1 MPSAQIHFQDALT
14 AYQSLPALDID
25 TKIVNLD
32 RAINTYHTTTT
43 DANKTAVQSA
53 FAPIATYYATLNDIN
68 KNLRTYLNKVSSTIA
83 DSQDTL
89 INEDR
94 LNERVHPEETIAARE
109 IAYGIFPKFRL
120 TSLPYILTAG
130 VFLSL
135 FSIFLIFQMLG
146 FTGQFNLPQ
155 SLVQQFSSPAG
166 VASVPF
172 YKNPLILGGVV
183 AALASALVIFVILYY
198 KEKNT
203 NKP

>member
-14 AYQSLPALDID
+14 QYQSLPSLDID
-25 TKIVNLD
+25 TKVANLD
-32 RAINTYHTTTT
+32 RAMNTYHITTT
-43 DANKTAVQSA
+43 DTNRIAVQAA
-53 FAPIATYYATLNDIN
+53 FAPIADYYAKLNAIN
-68 KNLRTYLNKVSSTIA
+68 TNLRTYLNKVSSNIA
-83 DSQDTL
+83 DSEDTL

-94 LNERVHPEETIAARE
+94 YNERVHPEETIAARE
-109 IAYGIFPKFRL
+109 ISYGIFPKFRL
-120 TSLPYILTAG
+120 TTLPYILTAG

-135 FSIFLIFQMLG
+135 LSIFIVFQMLG
-146 FTGQFNLPQ
+146 LTGQFNIPQ
-155 SLVQQFSSPAG
+155 ALVQQFSSPAG

-183 AALASALVIFVILYY
+183 AALASALVIFIILYY

>member
-14 AYQSLPALDID
+14 QYQSLPALDIN
-25 TKIVNLD
+25 TKVANLD
-32 RAINTYHTTTT
+32 RAMNTYHTTTT
-43 DANKTAVQSA
+43 DANKAAVQAA

-68 KNLRTYLNKVSSTIA
+68 KNLRTYLNMVSSTIA

-94 LNERVHPEETIAARE
+94 LNERIHPEESIAARE
-109 IAYGIFPKFRL
+109 ISYGIFPKFRV

-135 FSIFLIFQMLG
+135 FTIFIVFQMLG
-146 FTGQFNLPQ
+146 LTGQFNLPQ

-172 YKNPLILGGVV
+172 YKNPMILGGVV
-183 AALASALVIFVILYY
+183 VALASALVIFVILYY